1 MAWDWKAKKRT
12 TSTPAA
18 FRWEKVE
25 SSVCWWSV
33 ELPPQSYTSS
43 AAARPQMFTPTQGM
57 GRGVVPDGT
66 VGVGVGVTAGV
77 EVRVGV
83 GVGVVVAAGG
93 TMLVGVGVKGPGVRV
108 AVGVGVGVADAVAGV
123 LVGVAE
129 GVGCP
134 GAVLTETAEATVAPA
149 PG

>member
-43 AAARPQMFTPTQGM
+43 AAARPQTLTPTQRL
-57 GRGVVPDGT
+57 GRGATAAPELGADVRRPDTSIASARPIAAMTGT
-66 VGVGVGVTAGV
+66 A
-77 EVRVGV
+77 RDRPI
-83 GVGVVVAAGG
+83 
-93 TMLVGVGVKGPGVRV
+93 LNHLHRYSRHR
-108 AVGVGVGVADAVAGV
+108 
-123 LVGVAE
+123 
-129 GVGCP
+129 
-134 GAVLTETAEATVAPA
+134 
-149 PG
+149 

>member
-43 AAARPQMFTPTQGM
+43 AAARPQTLTPTQGM

-83 GVGVVVAAGG
+83 GVGV
-93 TMLVGVGVKGPGVRV
+93 
-108 AVGVGVGVADAVAGV
+108 ADAVAGV

-134 GAVLTETAEATVAPA
+134 VPLLTESAESTIASPPVAKSMYA
-149 PG
+149 A